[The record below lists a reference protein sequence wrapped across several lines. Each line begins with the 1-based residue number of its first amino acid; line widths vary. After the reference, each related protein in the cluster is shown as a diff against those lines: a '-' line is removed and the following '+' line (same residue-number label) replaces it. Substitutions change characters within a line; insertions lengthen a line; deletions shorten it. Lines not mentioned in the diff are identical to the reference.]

1 MKKWMVR
8 AGSLAGGVVLVHF
21 IRKYQKSKFTAVRHS

>member
-8 AGSLAGGVVLVHF
+8 AGSLAGVVVLVHF
-21 IRKYQKSKFTAVRHS
+21 IRRHRKSKVTAVHHG

>member
-8 AGSLAGGVVLVHF
+8 AGSLAGVVVLVHF
-21 IRKYQKSKFTAVRHS
+21 IRRHKKSKFTAVHHG

>member
-8 AGSLAGGVVLVHF
+8 AGSLAGVVVLVHF
-21 IRKYQKSKFTAVRHS
+21 IRRHRKPVHHG